1 MPYADPDRRRE
12 YDKEYKQM
20 VRVQGRTKKGMETRL
35 TALEIKE
42 AEDLR
47 GLVNEVVDEA
57 RNADSSSLPLEAK
70 LRIKL
75 RAVEIGLR
83 VIEITN
89 HERRIAALEDK
100 SHGETRTSN

>member
-1 MPYADPDRRRE
+1 MSPYADPQQRRE
-12 YDKEYKQM
+12 YDKERKQKQ
-20 VRVQGRTKKGMETRL
+20 RSQGRTKKREDTRP
-35 TALEIKE
+35 TELEIKN

-47 GLVNEVVDEA
+47 GLINEVVDEA
-57 RNADSSSLPLEAK
+57 RNAEGASLELEAK

-89 HERRIAALEDK
+89 HEQRIAALEEQSK
-100 SHGETRTSN
+100 